1 MNKAYFEIKDRCR
14 KGLLKYL
21 EKAVSIIPKIEHLE
35 ILDMGCGTGVPTLFL
50 LEKFNGNITAID
62 FDAKSLNRLEEKVK
76 ELNLCKSVSILNSSF
91 FEMNVENNSFD
102 LIIAE
107 GFLNVV
113 GFEKG
118 FLKMLKLLK
127 RNGFF
132 IIHDEFKNQHSKTEC
147 IERNNCRI
155 VDSFRLNE
163 QVWWDDYYQCLEKE
177 IKSNRDK
184 AVSKLFESDLQEINL
199 FKKDPSRFNS
209 IYLIIRKL

>member
-1 MNKAYFEIKDRCR
+1 MKKAYFEIKDRCR

-21 EKAVSIIPKIEHLE
+21 EKAISIIPKIEHPE

-50 LEKFNGNITAID
+50 LEKFNANITAID
-62 FDAKSLNRLEEKVK
+62 FDAKSLNRLEEKAK
-76 ELNLCKSVSILNSSF
+76 ELNLCKNVSILNSSF
-91 FEMNVENNSFD
+91 FEMNVEKNSFD

-127 RNGFF
+127 GNGFF

-147 IERNNCRI
+147 IEHNNCRI
-155 VDSFRLNE
+155 VNSFRLNE
-163 QVWWDDYYQCLEKE
+163 QVWWNDYYQCLEKE

-184 AVSKLFESDLQEINL
+184 DILKLFESDLREINL
-199 FKKDPSRFNS
+199 FKKNPSRFNS
-209 IYLIIRKL
+209 IYLVIQKL